1 MKPVLRVV
9 LAGLLMEACFV
20 GMVALGDLRRRVPG
34 FLLLHLAAFL
44 VYLAVALPLSKGAPR
59 SGARGMAW
67 IVAFGL
73 LFRVTLWCSPAVLS
87 DDLYRYLWDGRV
99 QAHGVNPYRYPP
111 GAPELTALRD
121 DLHPRI
127 NHPEIPTIYP
137 PLAQA
142 VFLLIALISPTPL
155 AVKVT
160 FTLFDLGTAWL
171 LYRLLVRRGGPPEAL
186 IVYLWSPLVVVE
198 VAGSGHVDA
207 LAIFCLIAALL
218 RAEEEKPVRAS
229 VALSLSIL
237 SKFFAA
243 ALIPAFCTMKK
254 FTAENAENAERIRMD
269 ETEKRRNE
277 ETKKRLFA
285 DTPTPRFPVSSS
297 LRPLRSLRY
306 ALWGRAVLLIPL
318 ILLAAYLPY
327 AGAGANLFIGLRTY
341 AEHWQFNDLLFR
353 YIAAWAG
360 PGRARHG
367 VLLLFG
373 LTALVLAVR
382 KVDLL
387 TSAYLL
393 VGAFLLLT
401 PTLHPWYA
409 LWIVP
414 FLTLRRSAAWLLLTG
429 LVPLS
434 YHVLIRYV
442 SEGVWVEA
450 EWVRWAEFGPFVA
463 VWVGEYIWRR
473 MKGERQK
480 I

>member
-20 GMVALGDLRRRVPG
+20 GMVALGDLRRQIPG
-34 FLLLHLAAFL
+34 VLLLHLAAFL
-44 VYLAVALPLSKGAPR
+44 VYLAAVLPFWKGASR
-59 SGARGMAW
+59 LGARGMAW
-67 IVAFGL
+67 MVAFGL

-99 QAHGVNPYRYPP
+99 QAHGINPYRYPP
-111 GAPELTALRD
+111 GAPELTALRN
-121 DLHPRI
+121 DLHPHI
-127 NHPEIPTIYP
+127 NHPEILTIYP

-171 LYRLLVRRGGPPEAL
+171 LGRLLVRRGRPPEAL

-198 VAGSGHVDA
+198 VAGAGHMDA
-207 LAIFCLIAALL
+207 LAIFCLVVALL
-218 RAEEEKPVRAS
+218 WAEEGRTVRAS

-243 ALIPAFCTMKK
+243 ALIPAFWMQ
-254 FTAENAENAERIRMD
+254 
-269 ETEKRRNE
+269 
-277 ETKKRLFA
+277 
-285 DTPTPRFPVSSS
+285 
-297 LRPLRSLRY
+297 RPLPLPPQPPPPRGEGETPPPSPLPQRERGGRGL
-306 ALWGRAVLLIPL
+306 ALLLIPL
-318 ILLAAYLPY
+318 ILLAAHLPY
-327 AGAGANLFIGLRTY
+327 ASAGENLFTGLRTY
-341 AEHWQFNDLLFR
+341 AEHWQFNDILFR
-353 YIAAWAG
+353 HITAWAG
-360 PGRARHG
+360 PDRARHG

-442 SEGVWVEA
+442 AEGVWVEV

-480 I
+480 MAHPTFWRG

>member
-20 GMVALGDLRRRVPG
+20 GMVALGDLRRHIPG
-34 FLLLHLAAFL
+34 LLLLHLAAFL
-44 VYLAVALPLSKGAPR
+44 VYLAALLPLSKGTPR
-59 SGARGMAW
+59 SEARGMAW

-99 QAHGVNPYRYPP
+99 QAHGVNPYRHPP

-171 LYRLLVRRGGPPEAL
+171 LYRLLVRRGRPPEAL

-198 VAGSGHVDA
+198 VAGSGHVEA
-207 LAIFCLIAALL
+207 LAIFCLVAALL
-218 RAEEEKPVRAS
+218 RAEEGRTLQAS
-229 VALSLSIL
+229 AALSLSIL

-243 ALIPAFCTMKK
+243 ALIPAFWV
-254 FTAENAENAERIRMD
+254 
-269 ETEKRRNE
+269 RRPHP
-277 ETKKRLFA
+277 
-285 DTPTPRFPVSSS
+285 PTPLSQGDPSPQPPPPSFDFAQDRQGEGEQAC
-297 LRPLRSLRY
+297 LNNK
-306 ALWGRAVLLIPL
+306 GRAVLLIPL

-327 AGAGANLFIGLRTY
+327 AGAGANLFTGLRTY

-360 PGRARHG
+360 PDRARHG

-463 VWVGEYIWRR
+463 LWVGKKVWAWRKI
-473 MKGERQK
+473 KGK
-480 I
+480 WI

>member
-1 MKPVLRVV
+1 MKPVLRVL

-20 GMVALGDLRRRVPG
+20 GMVALGDLRRHVPA

-44 VYLAVALPLSKGAPR
+44 TYLAAVIPIWRAGPQRSPL
-59 SGARGMAW
+59 AW
-67 IVAFGL
+67 VVAFGL
-73 LFRVTLWCSPAVLS
+73 LFRVTLWLSPAALS

-99 QAHGVNPYRYPP
+99 QAHGVNPYRHPP
-111 GAPELTALRD
+111 GAPELAPLRD
-121 DLHPRI
+121 DLYPRV

-142 VFLLIALISPTPL
+142 AFLLIALTSPTPL
-155 AVKVT
+155 AVKVA

-171 LYRLLVRRGGPPEAL
+171 LHRLLVRRGGPPEAL

-207 LAIFCLIAALL
+207 LAIFCLVAALL
-218 RAEEEKPVRAS
+218 WAEEGRTLRAS

-243 ALIPAFCTMKK
+243 ALIPAF
-254 FTAENAENAERIRMD
+254 
-269 ETEKRRNE
+269 
-277 ETKKRLFA
+277 
-285 DTPTPRFPVSSS
+285 
-297 LRPLRSLRY
+297 RPLPPSPSPEGRRGDPSPQPPPPKGEGEQ
-306 ALWGRAVLLIPL
+306 ALTSQPPLPKTGEGEQACPNDKGRAVLLIPL

-327 AGAGANLFIGLRTY
+327 AGAGANLFAGLRAY

-353 YIAAWAG
+353 HIAAWAG
-360 PGRARHG
+360 PDRARQT
-367 VLLLFG
+367 VALLFG
-373 LTALVLAVR
+373 LTALLLAVR

-387 TSAYLL
+387 TSAHIL

-442 SEGVWVEA
+442 SEGVWMEA
-450 EWVRWAEFGPFVA
+450 EWVRWAEFGPFA
-463 VWVGEYIWRR
+463 ALYLGEKIWERR
-473 MKGERQK
+473 KCKMKNAK
-480 I
+480 